1 MKQKE
6 ELANSFRCRASA
18 AGKLATNPRSKTE
31 VLSETT
37 KTFAKE
43 WLIEQIYGYRK
54 DIKSKYLDKGNQLED
69 TGIDKAIEWL
79 DLKFVLK
86 NEKHFEDEFF
96 TGTPDLILE
105 DEVIDIKISYDCFTF
120 PLLEN
125 EIPTKD
131 YEHQVQVYMHLT
143 GKKKARV
150 VYLLLN
156 TPENIASWEEP
167 KDYETQPK
175 ENRIKAFEFEY
186 QPEVI
191 ELLKNRVIETRNFL
205 KLLVK

>member
-1 MKQKE
+1 MKQRKE
-6 ELANSFRCRASA
+6 LVNLFKCRASA

-31 VLSETT
+31 NLSETT

-43 WLIEQIYGYRK
+43 WLIEKIYGYRK
-54 DIKSKYLDKGNQLED
+54 EIKSKYLDKGNQLED
-69 TGIDKAIEWL
+69 IGIDKAIEWL

-125 EIPTKD
+125 EIPMKD
-131 YEHQVQVYMHLT
+131 YFYQVQVYMHLT
-143 GKKKARV
+143 GKRKARV

-156 TPENIASWEEP
+156 TPEDIASWEEP
-167 KDYETQPK
+167 KDYENQPK
-175 ENRIKAFEFEY
+175 ENRIKSFEFEY

-205 KLLVK
+205 KSL

>member
-1 MKQKE
+1 MKQSKK
-6 ELANSFRCRASA
+6 LSSSFKCRASA

-31 VLSETT
+31 TLSENT

-54 DIKSKYLDKGNQLED
+54 EIKSKYLDKGNQLED
-69 TGIDKAIEWL
+69 VAIDKAIEWL
-79 DLKFVLK
+79 DLKFALK
-86 NEKHFEDEFF
+86 NEKSFEDDFF

-105 DEVIDIKISYDCFTF
+105 NEVIDIKISYDCFTF
-120 PLLEN
+120 PLFES

-131 YEHQVQVYMHLT
+131 YFYQVQVYMHLT

-156 TPENIASWEEP
+156 TPENIAPWEEP
-167 KDYETQPK
+167 KDYENQPK
-175 ENRIKAFEFEY
+175 EHRIKAFEFEY

-205 KLLVK
+205 KSL

>member
-1 MKQKE
+1 MTQREK
-6 ELANSFRCRASA
+6 LANSFKCRASA
-18 AGKLATNPRSKTE
+18 AGRLATNPRSKTE
-31 VLSETT
+31 TLSETT

-43 WLIEQIYGYRK
+43 WLIEKIYGYRK
-54 DIKSKYLDKGNQLED
+54 EIKSKYLDKGNQLED
-69 TGIDKAIEWL
+69 VGIDKAIEWL

-86 NEKHFEDEFF
+86 NKKSFEDDFF

-105 DEVIDIKISYDCFTF
+105 DEIIDIKISYDCFTF

-131 YEHQVQVYMHLT
+131 YEHQVNVYMHLT

-156 TPENIASWEEP
+156 TPEDIAPWEEP
-167 KDYETQPK
+167 KDYENQPK
-175 ENRIKAFEFEY
+175 ENRIKSFEFEY
-186 QPEVI
+186 KPEVI

-205 KLLVK
+205 KSI

>member
-1 MKQKE
+1 MKTF
-6 ELANSFRCRASA
+6 LARASA
-18 AGKLATNPRSKTE
+18 GGKLATNPRSKTE
-31 VLSETT
+31 TLSETT

-54 DIKSKYLDKGNQLED
+54 EIKSKYLDKGNQLED

-86 NEKHFEDEFF
+86 NEKSFEDEFF

-105 DEVIDIKISYDCFTF
+105 DEVIDIKLSYDCFTF

-131 YEHQVQVYMHLT
+131 YFYQVQIYMHLT

-156 TPENIASWEEP
+156 TPENIAHWEEK
-167 KDYETQPK
+167 KDYENQPK

-191 ELLKNRVIETRNFL
+191 ELLKNRVIETRNYL
-205 KLLVK
+205 KQTTS

>member
-1 MKQKE
+1 MKQRK
-6 ELANSFRCRASA
+6 ELANSFKCRASA
-18 AGKLATNPRSKTE
+18 AGKLATNPKSKTQT
-31 VLSETT
+31 LSETT
-37 KTFAKE
+37 KTYAKE
-43 WLIEQIYGYRK
+43 WLIEKIYGYRK
-54 DIKSKYLDKGNQLED
+54 EIKSKYLDKGNKLED
-69 TGIDKAIEWL
+69 VGIDKAIDWL
-79 DLKFVLK
+79 DLKFALK
-86 NEKHFEDEFF
+86 NEKHFEDDFF

-120 PLLEN
+120 PLLES

-131 YEHQVQVYMHLT
+131 YEHQVNVYMHLT

-156 TPENIASWEEP
+156 TPEDIAPWEEP
-167 KDYETQPK
+167 KDYENQPK
-175 ENRIKAFEFEY
+175 ENRIKSFEFEY

-205 KLLVK
+205 KSL

>member
-6 ELANSFRCRASA
+6 ELAKSFKCRASA
-18 AGKLATNPRSKTE
+18 AGKLATNPRAKTE

-54 DIKSKYLDKGNQLED
+54 EIKSKYLDKGNQLED
-69 TGIDKAIEWL
+69 VGIDKAIEWL

-105 DEVIDIKISYDCFTF
+105 DEIIELGSFEGYRPLVVKIVEFFISGKSPVPTRET
-120 PLLEN
+120 LEIYAFMTAAN
-125 EIPTKD
+125 ISNLK
-131 YEHQVQVYMHLT
+131 
-143 GKKKARV
+143 GGNRV
-150 VYLLLN
+150 SVKSLLN
-156 TPENIASWEEP
+156 
-167 KDYETQPK
+167 D
-175 ENRIKAFEFEY
+175 FD
-186 QPEVI
+186 I
-191 ELLKNRVIETRNFL
+191 EK
-205 KLLVK
+205 

>member
-1 MKQKE
+1 MKQRE
-6 ELANSFRCRASA
+6 ELANLFKCRASA

-54 DIKSKYLDKGNQLED
+54 EIKSKYLDKGNLLED
-69 TGIDKAIEWL
+69 IGIDKAIEWL

-105 DEVIDIKISYDCFTF
+105 DEVIDIKLSYDCFTF
-120 PLLEN
+120 PLLET
-125 EIPTKD
+125 ELPTKD
-131 YEHQVQVYMHLT
+131 YFYQVQIYMHLT

-156 TPENIASWEEP
+156 TPEDIANWEEP
-167 KDYETQPK
+167 KDYENQPK
-175 ENRIKAFEFEY
+175 ENRIKTFEFEY

-191 ELLKNRVIETRNFL
+191 ELLKNRVIETRKFL
-205 KLLVK
+205 KSL